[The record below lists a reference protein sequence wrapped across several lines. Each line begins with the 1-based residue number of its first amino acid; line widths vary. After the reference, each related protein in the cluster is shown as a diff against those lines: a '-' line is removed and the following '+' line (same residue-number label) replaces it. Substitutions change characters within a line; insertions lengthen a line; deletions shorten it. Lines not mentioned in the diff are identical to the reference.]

1 MTLMATARFSEPTR
15 TWFSQAFK
23 EPTPAQVGAWNALE
37 SSDNI
42 LVVAPTGSGKTLA
55 AFLDSLDRLAA
66 SAPPPP
72 KERLRVLYV
81 SPLKALAVDI
91 ERNLRSPL
99 AGIRN
104 AAERLGAAVPDI
116 EVGVRTGDTPS
127 EERRRLASHP
137 PDILITTPESLY
149 LLLTSQARETLRFI
163 DTVIV
168 DEVHAVV
175 ASKRGSHLALS
186 LERLDELL
194 EKPARRI
201 GLSATV
207 RPLDEVARFLGGP
220 HPVTVVNPPF
230 EKMLDISVVVPV
242 EDMGALG
249 ESSEE
254 IPSGNSIQELPRKT
268 IWPDVEAR
276 IVELIRGHNSTIVF
290 ANSRRLAER
299 LCARINEI
307 AEEELA
313 LAHHGSVSKEER
325 LKIEEGLKAGRLP
338 AVVATSSLELGI
350 DMGAVDL
357 VIQVE
362 APPSVAHGL
371 QRIGRAGHQVGEVS
385 KGIMFPKF
393 RGDLLECAVVVE
405 RMHRGEIEHLH
416 YPRNPLDVLAQQV
429 VAMVSMDDW
438 SVDALGAVVRRA
450 APYSD
455 LPESAMQSVLDMLS
469 GRYPSDQFAE
479 LRARINWDRATDRLT
494 SRGGSQRIAVVSGG
508 TIPDRGLYG
517 VFLAGEGGTRVGE
530 LDEEMVFESRVSD
543 IFILGA
549 SSWRIED
556 ITQDKVIVTPAPG
569 EPGSLPFWH
578 GDAPGRPI
586 ELGKA
591 TGRFLRELSQS
602 PPDKALERLQTA
614 GLDEWAA
621 TNLIQYLGEQLEA
634 AGHLP
639 DDKTIVLERFRDEL
653 GDWRLCIHS
662 PFGSQVHA
670 PWALAIEASL
680 REALGVEV
688 QTMFTDDGI
697 IIRLPEADEAPASDA
712 VRFDPDQIEELVTNE
727 LGGSALFA
735 TRFRECAAR
744 ALLLPKRY
752 PGRRTPLWQQRQKSW
767 NLLQVAAQYGSFPVI
782 LETMREC
789 LQDVFDVPSLKELMS
804 DIESRKVR
812 VVEVTTERASP
823 FASNLL
829 FGYIGAFL
837 YEGEAPLA
845 ERRSQALTL
854 DTAVLAELLG
864 QAELRELI
872 DRDALEEV
880 ELELQRL
887 APSRQIRNVDDLH
900 DALRS
905 LGDLTAVEAV
915 VRGAQPS
922 WLAVLKESRRSVRIR
937 VAGEYRWI
945 AIEDAARFRDALGTA
960 LPLGI
965 PDAFLEPVVD
975 PQLDLVAR
983 YARTHGPF
991 KVDDVTARLGLP
1003 EKTIEA
1009 AIKGL
1014 ESAGRLVRG
1023 EFRPDGVGTEWC
1035 DAEVIRS
1042 IRRKSVAAFR
1052 KEVEPVPIQTL
1063 AKFLPAWQGLDG
1075 SLRGPD
1081 GLYRAIEQ
1089 LQGAPVPASALEIR
1103 VLASRVTGYFPGM
1116 LDELC
1121 ASGEVIWAGSGA
1133 IGSDDGWVSLYFA
1146 DSAGLLLPAI
1156 QEVELSDTAAR
1167 IKDALAEKGALFFRQ
1182 ISEASGIQDDQEL
1195 LLSLWELVWAG
1206 LVTNDTTA
1214 PLRALVGRAGQR
1226 TRPWGR
1232 NRRGRPALPAKAG
1245 PPSGAGRWSLL
1256 PSRSEDSTRRL
1267 HALAEQLLDRHGV
1280 VTRGIVSVEP
1290 VTGGFSGIYQ
1300 VLKAFEET
1308 GKCRRGY
1315 FVEGLGAAQ
1324 FAMPGAVDRMRGMED
1339 GATSEQS
1346 ALVLAATDPANP
1358 FGAALPWPPR
1368 PGEEGGRRHRPGRKV
1383 GALVVMV
1390 NGELVLYVERGG
1402 RTLLTW
1408 SENTEVLQPAVDALA
1423 LAVRDGS
1430 LGKLSVEKADGEAI
1444 AETPLASV
1452 LEQAGFRSTPRGL
1465 RLR

>member
-1 MTLMATARFSEPTR
+1 MATARFSEPTR

-66 SAPPPP
+66 SAPPSP

-104 AAERLGAAVPDI
+104 AAEQLGAAVPDI

-127 EERRRLASHP
+127 EERRRMTNHP

-175 ASKRGSHLALS
+175 ATKRGSHLALS

-230 EKMLDISVVVPV
+230 EKTLDISVVVPV

-276 IVELIRGHNSTIVF
+276 IVELIREHNSTIVF

-371 QRIGRAGHQVGEVS
+371 QRIGRAGHQVGEIS

-602 PPDKALERLQTA
+602 PPDKALVRLQTA

-621 TNLIQYLGEQLEA
+621 NNLIQYLEEQLEA
-634 AGHLP
+634 TGHLS

-662 PFGSQVHA
+662 PFGSQIHA

-680 REALGVEV
+680 RETLGVEV

-854 DTAVLAELLG
+854 DTAALAELLG
-864 QAELRELI
+864 QAELRELV

-887 APSRQIRNVDDLH
+887 VPSRQIRNVDDLH
-900 DALRS
+900 DTLRS

-922 WLAVLKESRRSVRIR
+922 WLAVLKESRRAVRIR

-991 KVDDVTARLGLP
+991 KVGDVTARLGLP
-1003 EKTIEA
+1003 EKAVEA
-1009 AIKGL
+1009 AIKRL

-1052 KEVEPVPIQTL
+1052 REVEPVPIQTL

-1089 LQGAPVPASALEIR
+1089 LQGAPVPASALETR
-1103 VLASRVTGYFPGM
+1103 VLPSRVTGYFPGM

-1133 IGSDDGWVSLYFA
+1133 SGTDDGWVSLYFA
-1146 DSAGLLLPAI
+1146 DSAGLMLPAI
-1156 QEVELSDTAAR
+1156 
-1167 IKDALAEKGALFFRQ
+1167 
-1182 ISEASGIQDDQEL
+1182 
-1195 LLSLWELVWAG
+1195 
-1206 LVTNDTTA
+1206 
-1214 PLRALVGRAGQR
+1214 
-1226 TRPWGR
+1226 
-1232 NRRGRPALPAKAG
+1232 
-1245 PPSGAGRWSLL
+1245 
-1256 PSRSEDSTRRL
+1256 
-1267 HALAEQLLDRHGV
+1267 
-1280 VTRGIVSVEP
+1280 
-1290 VTGGFSGIYQ
+1290 
-1300 VLKAFEET
+1300 
-1308 GKCRRGY
+1308 
-1315 FVEGLGAAQ
+1315 
-1324 FAMPGAVDRMRGMED
+1324 
-1339 GATSEQS
+1339 
-1346 ALVLAATDPANP
+1346 
-1358 FGAALPWPPR
+1358 
-1368 PGEEGGRRHRPGRKV
+1368 
-1383 GALVVMV
+1383 
-1390 NGELVLYVERGG
+1390 
-1402 RTLLTW
+1402 
-1408 SENTEVLQPAVDALA
+1408 
-1423 LAVRDGS
+1423 
-1430 LGKLSVEKADGEAI
+1430 
-1444 AETPLASV
+1444 
-1452 LEQAGFRSTPRGL
+1452 
-1465 RLR
+1465 